1 MKPFK
6 INNVRNSV
14 LLIVPLLIGSCKKAV
29 SMKDKR
35 DDSIIVSEQSANTLT
50 SDSQELKINKDTVE
64 MIQNNGSEV
73 NEVKNGQIIK
83 VVDGEKLPL
92 LIDEKFTDKNQKL
105 ILKIRNYEKTS
116 LKASI
121 LPQNNNMN
129 IRFNQIRTPD
139 GKFDGPFSRDIS
151 YEIPKS
157 GEVWLIIGKNLMA
170 EEEIAGD
177 FSVRVE

>member
-6 INNVRNSV
+6 LNKIKNLSFILIS
-14 LLIVPLLIGSCKKAV
+14 LLIISCKKAV
-29 SMKDKR
+29 PMNDKEEK
-35 DDSIIVSEQSANTLT
+35 DSIIVSEQPANTLP
-50 SDSQELKINKDTVE
+50 SDSQALEIKKDSLETLTDKSVE
-64 MIQNNGSEV
+64 I
-73 NEVKNGQIIK
+73 KDGQIIK

-105 ILKIRNYEKTS
+105 ILKIRNYENPN

-121 LPQNNNMN
+121 TPQNNNMN

-139 GKFDGPFSRDIS
+139 GKFDGPFGREIS
-151 YEIPKS
+151 YEIPKN

-170 EEEIAGD
+170 EGNFTGE